1 MYRNNGMHRA
11 LCENYKSR
19 FMLAISLQEL
29 SYYNYKWQLIR
40 WRNFQLHDT
49 NINIGLFLNV
59 RLHCVFV

>member
-1 MYRNNGMHRA
+1 MHRA